1 MLSENRLDN
10 RYRVLT
16 LFGIPVY
23 LSLWAILI
31 AAFFALQALMDRQPK
46 LLLWLLL
53 LTLIILLHE
62 LGHALVARHFGQH
75 ILGITLH
82 LFGGLME
89 HAGPLSR
96 RQSIAVAL
104 AGPAVNLV
112 LLIPALLLRNAFDP
126 TRFAGW
132 LIHALF
138 WLNLVL
144 LVFNLLPVYPLDG
157 GQAFRAILYQRLGAA
172 RARLIS
178 ASLSLAVLV
187 GAAVV
192 VILLGFGVLSIML
205 LGLLSVIN
213 IQELRLALLERRL
226 SRPSGAGRVFRPL
239 ARARRWIARRA
250 AAPSFD
256 ALLRRAEQAGL
267 EALSPDERRVLVGR
281 RAELDLRLQAHG
293 AESLNEAEQELLF
306 RLEAVLHGRVLQ

>member
-1 MLSENRLDN
+1 MLSENRLDS

-31 AAFFALQALMDRQPK
+31 AAFFGLQALMGRQPE

-62 LGHALVARHFGQH
+62 LGHALVARRFGQH

-96 RQSIAVAL
+96 RQSIVVAL

-112 LLIPALLLRNAFDP
+112 LLIPALLLRAVLDP
-126 TRFAGW
+126 NSFAGW
-132 LIHALF
+132 LATALF

-144 LVFNLLPVYPLDG
+144 LLFNLLPVYPLDG

-178 ASLSLAVLV
+178 AVTSLAVLV
-187 GAAVV
+187 GAAVYA
-192 VILLGFGVLSIML
+192 ILSDFGALSLML
-205 LGLLSVIN
+205 LGLLAVIN

-226 SRPSGAGRVFRPL
+226 SRPAGNARTFRPL

-256 ALLRRAEQAGL
+256 VLLRRAEQAGI